1 MFQGEDTPD
10 KRKRQYKRA
19 KVSGKELVAL
29 KKEEGQ
35 QRGSTLGSGDRKRGS
50 RLNQGKEFGFKDNGK
65 PVEGFKGGKSY
76 NMT

>member
-1 MFQGEDTPD
+1 MFQGEDNPD

-35 QRGSTLGSGDRKRGS
+35 QR
-50 RLNQGKEFGFKDNGK
+50 
-65 PVEGFKGGKSY
+65 
-76 NMT
+76 